1 MIRVE
6 NLTKQFDDFT
16 AVNDLS
22 FNVAPGEVLGFL
34 GPNGAGK
41 STTMKMITGFIE
53 PSQGQVTVFDIKVDE
68 DPIKAQT
75 IMGYLPEGAPAYGEM
90 TVATFLSFIADVR
103 GLKGNEKQ
111 QRIDTVVK
119 QVELSS
125 VLNKPIDTLSKG
137 FARRVGLAQ
146 AIMHNPK
153 ILILDEPT
161 DGLDPNQKH
170 QVREL
175 IRGLAEDKIVII
187 STHILEEV
195 SAVCTRALIISS
207 GQLVLDGK
215 PDELERQSKY
225 HHAIC
230 LQLES
235 EQSNA
240 AEKLANIEGIDSVE
254 ELEDRTYMLFPTG
267 GKMQLKN
274 VVRWLDKENWE
285 VENVH
290 LEKGR
295 LDDVFRQ
302 VTSGTSAST
311 EEVGE

>member
-16 AVNDLS
+16 AVNNLS
-22 FNVAPGEVLGFL
+22 FQVAPGEVLGFL

-53 PSQGQVTVFDIKVDE
+53 PTEGQVSVFDTRVED
-68 DPIKAQT
+68 DPITVQKL
-75 IMGYLPEGAPAYGEM
+75 MGYLPEGAPAYGEM
-90 TVATFLSFIADVR
+90 TVVSFLNFIADVR
-103 GLKGNEKQ
+103 GLKGADKQ
-111 QRIDTVVK
+111 QRLDTVIA

-125 VLNKPIDTLSKG
+125 VLHKPIDTLSKG

-153 ILILDEPT
+153 VLILDEPT

-175 IRGLAEDKIVII
+175 IKGLAKDKIVII

-195 SAVCTRALIISS
+195 SAVCTRALIISQ

-230 LQLES
+230 LQLADDHGDA
-235 EQSNA
+235 Q
-240 AEKLANIEGIDSVE
+240 EKLASIENIESVE
-254 ELEDRTYMLFPTG
+254 ALPDRTFMLFPKDG
-267 GKMQLKN
+267 QMLLPE
-274 VVRWLDKENWE
+274 VVRWLDEQTWE

-290 LEKGR
+290 MEKGR

-302 VTSGTSAST
+302 VTAQNA
-311 EEVGE
+311 

>member
-16 AVNDLS
+16 AVNNLS
-22 FNVAPGEVLGFL
+22 FQVAPGEVLGFL

-53 PSQGQVTVFDIKVDE
+53 PTEGQVSVFDTRVED
-68 DPIKAQT
+68 DPITVQKL
-75 IMGYLPEGAPAYGEM
+75 MGYLPEGAPAYGEM
-90 TVATFLSFIADVR
+90 TVVSFLNFIADVR
-103 GLKGNEKQ
+103 GLKGADKQ
-111 QRIDTVVK
+111 QRLDTVIA

-125 VLNKPIDTLSKG
+125 VLHKPIDTLSKG

-153 ILILDEPT
+153 VLILDEPT

-175 IRGLAEDKIVII
+175 IKGLAKDKIVII

-195 SAVCTRALIISS
+195 SAVCTRALIISQ

-230 LQLES
+230 LQLADDHGDA
-235 EQSNA
+235 Q
-240 AEKLANIEGIDSVE
+240 EKLASIENIESVE
-254 ELEDRTYMLFPTG
+254 TLPDRTFMLFPKDG
-267 GKMQLKN
+267 QMLLPE
-274 VVRWLDKENWE
+274 VVRWLDEQTWE

-290 LEKGR
+290 MEKGR

-302 VTSGTSAST
+302 VTAQNA
-311 EEVGE
+311 

>member
-16 AVNDLS
+16 AVNNLS
-22 FNVAPGEVLGFL
+22 FQVAPGEVLGFL

-53 PSQGQVTVFDIKVDE
+53 PTEGQVSVFDTRVED
-68 DPIKAQT
+68 DPITVQKL
-75 IMGYLPEGAPAYGEM
+75 MGYLPEGAPAYGEM
-90 TVATFLSFIADVR
+90 TVVSFLNFIADVR
-103 GLKGNEKQ
+103 GLKGADKQ
-111 QRIDTVVK
+111 QRLDTVIA

-125 VLNKPIDTLSKG
+125 VLHKPIDTLSKG

-153 ILILDEPT
+153 VLILDEPT

-175 IRGLAEDKIVII
+175 IKGLAKDKIVII

-195 SAVCTRALIISS
+195 SAVCTRALIISQ

-230 LQLES
+230 LQLADDHGDA
-235 EQSNA
+235 Q
-240 AEKLANIEGIDSVE
+240 EKLATIENIESVE
-254 ELEDRTYMLFPTG
+254 ALPDRTFMLFPKDG
-267 GKMQLKN
+267 QMLLPE
-274 VVRWLDKENWE
+274 VVRWLDEQTWE

-290 LEKGR
+290 MEKGR

-302 VTSGTSAST
+302 VTAQNA
-311 EEVGE
+311 

>member
-16 AVNDLS
+16 AVNNLS
-22 FNVAPGEVLGFL
+22 FQVAPGEVLGFL

-53 PSQGQVTVFDIKVDE
+53 PTEGQVSVFDTRVED
-68 DPIKAQT
+68 DPITVQKL
-75 IMGYLPEGAPAYGEM
+75 MGYLPEGAPAYGEM
-90 TVATFLSFIADVR
+90 TVVSFLNFIADVR
-103 GLKGNEKQ
+103 GLKGADKQ
-111 QRIDTVVK
+111 QRLDTVIA

-125 VLNKPIDTLSKG
+125 VLHKPIDTLSKG

-153 ILILDEPT
+153 VLILDEPT

-175 IRGLAEDKIVII
+175 IKGLAKDKIVII

-195 SAVCTRALIISS
+195 SAVCTRALIISQ

-230 LQLES
+230 LQLADDHGDA
-235 EQSNA
+235 Q
-240 AEKLANIEGIDSVE
+240 EKLATIENIESVE
-254 ELEDRTYMLFPTG
+254 ALPDRTFMLFPKEG
-267 GKMQLKN
+267 QMLLPE
-274 VVRWLDKENWE
+274 VVRWLDEQTWE

-290 LEKGR
+290 MEKGR

-302 VTSGTSAST
+302 VTAQNA
-311 EEVGE
+311 